1 MNRESTNVD
10 AITVVGGEVISD
22 PNNDKTIIP
31 PTKSVEK
38 DSPEEEEVLTI
49 KLAGKWPP
57 EKDNNKGKE
66 EDEDRDK

>member
-38 DSPEEEEVLTI
+38 NSPEGEPVLTI
-49 KLAGKWPP
+49 NLEGRWLP

>member
-38 DSPEEEEVLTI
+38 DSPKEDEVLTI
-49 KLAGKWPP
+49 KLEGKWPP

>member
-38 DSPEEEEVLTI
+38 DSPEEE
-49 KLAGKWPP
+49 
-57 EKDNNKGKE
+57 
-66 EDEDRDK
+66 DRKSVV

>member
-1 MNRESTNVD
+1 M
-10 AITVVGGEVISD
+10 ISD

-49 KLAGKWPP
+49 KLEGKWPP

>member
-31 PTKSVEK
+31 PTKSVKK
-38 DSPEEEEVLTI
+38 DSPGKEEVFIIEL
-49 KLAGKWPP
+49 KGNWPP

-66 EDEDRDK
+66 EYEDRDK

>member
-1 MNRESTNVD
+1 MSRESTNVE

-22 PNNDKTIIP
+22 LENEKTIIP

-49 KLAGKWPP
+49 KLEGKWPP
-57 EKDNNKGKE
+57 EKSNNK
-66 EDEDRDK
+66 DEIDDDRDK

>member
-49 KLAGKWPP
+49 KLEGKWPP
-57 EKDNNKGKE
+57 EKSNNK
-66 EDEDRDK
+66 DEIDDDRDK